1 MQVGGREEVIYC
13 HTSGVLGGT
22 VGWGSTPRVVFSTA
36 TAARATIVDNLNM
49 EKERFGDEGRVRCE
63 PREGSEEGKR
73 VIPYWDYRLGVK
85 KDNYKSANRQPS
97 SKRCTCIEWYNGD
110 NRQRVLT
117 RALSLAYKDCA
128 SGLSN
133 LELMTTRNR

>member
-36 TAARATIVDNLNM
+36 TVARATIVDNLNM

-97 SKRCTCIEWYNGD
+97 SKD
-110 NRQRVLT
+110 VLV
-117 RALSLAYKDCA
+117 LS
-128 SGLSN
+128 G
-133 LELMTTRNR
+133 TTVTTDKGY